1 MEKIIKGI
9 FIILITFLVIL
20 QGTIISNADNTQ
32 SDEENAVTKISLKV
46 KKSKITPNSEIK
58 VYIYLESTKQT
69 DGIAVVEGKI
79 DFDAD
84 KLEPITTN
92 DSTYNGWTTTWNTE
106 NGSITIDRGNLTST
120 PQEIAELTF
129 KVKEEV
135 EAGDTNVAFKE
146 ISVSD

>member
-58 VYIYLESTKQT
+58 VYIFRKH
-69 DGIAVVEGKI
+69 K
-79 DFDAD
+79 
-84 KLEPITTN
+84 TN
-92 DSTYNGWTTTWNTE
+92 RRNSSSRRKN
-106 NGSITIDRGNLTST
+106 R
-120 PQEIAELTF
+120 F
-129 KVKEEV
+129 
-135 EAGDTNVAFKE
+135 
-146 ISVSD
+146 

>member
-58 VYIYLESTKQT
+58 VYIYLESTK
-69 DGIAVVEGKI
+69 
-79 DFDAD
+79 
-84 KLEPITTN
+84 TN
-92 DSTYNGWTTTWNTE
+92 RRNSSSRRKNRFWC
-106 NGSITIDRGNLTST
+106 R
-120 PQEIAELTF
+120 
-129 KVKEEV
+129 
-135 EAGDTNVAFKE
+135 
-146 ISVSD
+146 